1 MEIIL
6 LWLDDLDD
14 VAFAIVSVLER
25 LRWPCLE
32 IGFAAACGLAVVSF
46 ADFAASWAPA
56 LFWTALVSV
65 MFWAAALIA
74 RELSRIVVDPEP
86 LSASDGT

>member
-14 VAFAIVSVLER
+14 LVFAFVYAVER

-46 ADFAASWAPA
+46 ADILVSWVPA
-56 LFWTALVSV
+56 LFWTALASV
-65 MFWAAALIA
+65 MFWVVALLA
-74 RELSRIVVDPEP
+74 RELSRIVADPRRM
-86 LSASDGT
+86 SASDGT